1 MRKFVLTTEDENGN
15 KKELS
20 QVNNVQNGSNLTEI
34 NVKQYEQNPSIYNN
48 LYELTYKLKPFFDVI
63 KTTFEDILEK
73 NGSVDVEL
81 SSEFN
86 RVKSFIPYPAMPST
100 FFTILDDIIYGD
112 WVINFVKFITIIQ
125 FYENKD
131 NGDTIVRKYKECEI
145 FKKLDNELTLLKCY
159 LVDIIFFYSLR
170 DGIES
175 WNETELNC
183 KRWKVLYEL
192 SGDIET

>member
-20 QVNNVQNGSNLTEI
+20 QVNNVKNGSNLTEI
-34 NVKQYEQNPSIYNN
+34 DVKKYEQNTSIYNN
-48 LYELTYKLKPFFDVI
+48 LYELTNKLKPFFDVI

-125 FYENKD
+125 FCENKD
-131 NGDTIVRKYKECEI
+131 ISE
-145 FKKLDNELTLLKCY
+145 FNENE
-159 LVDIIFFYSLR
+159 DIMNSETYNQFY
-170 DGIES
+170 
-175 WNETELNC
+175 NEKVTSHEN
-183 KRWKVLYEL
+183 RITMNVQKVLKYYQILVEFHKTYF
-192 SGDIET
+192 EF

>member
-1 MRKFVLTTEDENGN
+1 MKKIILTTEDENGN

-20 QVNNVQNGSNLTEI
+20 QVNNVKNGSNLTEI
-34 NVKQYEQNPSIYNN
+34 DVKKYEQNLSIYHSLYKITNN
-48 LYELTYKLKPFFDVI
+48 LHPFFDII

-125 FYENKD
+125 FCENKD
-131 NGDTIVRKYKECEI
+131 ISE
-145 FKKLDNELTLLKCY
+145 FNENE
-159 LVDIIFFYSLR
+159 DIMNSETYNQFY
-170 DGIES
+170 
-175 WNETELNC
+175 NEKVTSHEN
-183 KRWKVLYEL
+183 RITMNVQKVLKYYQILVKFYKTYFEF
-192 SGDIET
+192 